1 MFSLEAAPP
10 HRAGLYDASPRARC
24 CARRFT
30 NPSLPLTLLTTQ
42 GEGIDGPHFM
52 DEVVQISPAGARI
65 QTSFCSSVKLPDL
78 QSSSRGR
85 KGGAVLPTRGAS
97 EGALHLHRYTLHAF

>member
-1 MFSLEAAPP
+1 
-10 HRAGLYDASPRARC
+10 
-24 CARRFT
+24 
-30 NPSLPLTLLTTQ
+30 
-42 GEGIDGPHFM
+42 M